1 MKRAFEK
8 KQLEQERAAIDK
20 ARGDEQVG
28 ESSVTLDGDDAD
40 ADADADPDR
49 SGGDLGASF
58 SDLKLGA

>member
-20 ARGDEQVG
+20 ARGDDQVG
-28 ESSVTLDGDDAD
+28 ESSVALDAD
-40 ADADADPDR
+40 EGVPE
-49 SGGDLGASF
+49 SKDLGASF

>member
-20 ARGDEQVG
+20 ARGDDQVG
-28 ESSVTLDGDDAD
+28 ESSVTLDADDND
-40 ADADADPDR
+40 VPE
-49 SGGDLGASF
+49 SKDLGASF

>member
-20 ARGDEQVG
+20 ARGDDQVG
-28 ESSVTLDGDDAD
+28 ESSVTLDADDD
-40 ADADADPDR
+40 VVPE
-49 SGGDLGASF
+49 SKDLGASF